1 MWYIV
6 GRRCERHLW
15 LSSTAVEVFH
25 ACYATRR
32 GWREAAARLFDG
44 DPGRRGD
51 IIHHSDGNTRDRS
64 VTWSTVADVARPPLA
79 VFLRGDESGVQRRT
93 WRGPRALWSGP
104 DLMISL
110 CQMVVGVAA
119 ALQRRV
125 PHDGG
130 LLGAVQSASSGSL
143 SAWGHAWLRRLYVR
157 EAASGCSGLA
167 WSLSLQPGC
176 IQFSRVLLSRV
187 SSRVAWLR

>member
-1 MWYIV
+1 M
-6 GRRCERHLW
+6 
-15 LSSTAVEVFH
+15 
-25 ACYATRR
+25 
-32 GWREAAARLFDG
+32 
-44 DPGRRGD
+44 
-51 IIHHSDGNTRDRS
+51 
-64 VTWSTVADVARPPLA
+64 TWSTVADVARPPLA

-143 SAWGHAWLRRLYVR
+143 SAWGHAWLQRLMCVR
-157 EAASGCSGLA
+157 
-167 WSLSLQPGC
+167 LSLVVVVWRGVEFEFAAGL
-176 IQFSRVLLSRV
+176 FSV
-187 SSRVAWLR
+187 